1 MLRLDKAGYP
11 IVLHVHDEIVA
22 EVADGFGST
31 QEFEQIITELPSW
44 ASGLPIA
51 AKTRE
56 GPRFCKV

>member
-1 MLRLDKAGYP
+1 LS
-11 IVLHVHDEIVA
+11 I
-22 EVADGFGST
+22 SS
-31 QEFEQIITELPSW
+31 PSCPVW